1 MRDVLRRKFE
11 SLQQTLEPWKKEA
24 SAGKAFPR
32 HRSQTYAIATL
43 LAGLQ
48 ERIEVDVA
56 LSENP
61 PQPARSTKTSTIE
74 NRILTAYQIW
84 NVFRSKFAQ
93 RLEPHLEKFLRP
105 ADELAWLCYLPAQIA
120 AYGACDPRCK
130 EPPLVYF
137 SAEASPMID
146 PREGR
151 FQPDGVPAQLIA
163 AYGWPEAATRLPF
176 ALIGLPWYQTGFLPG
191 ALAIAHEIGH
201 AVEEDFRL
209 GDELMK
215 LLATTVATTGRRAL
229 VWKSWQHEMFADLWG
244 VLCLGPSY
252 GFMLSDF
259 LWPRHQ
265 ESPSVNL
272 TGQYPPTVLRVHWT
286 CCAIRATAERAFV
299 AQADELW
306 VRWHQLGEFGFD
318 PAFLDDAV
326 AICGAWLG
334 TALEGLGNRQLEE
347 VITFTGAQDADAQE
361 EAKRASA
368 QPPVASTHRD
378 VRVLWAAV
386 QRAFA
391 PAATGILLERIRAAA
406 SDKPRKLASHEQA
419 AREKYLKASGTTLI

>member
-1 MRDVLRRKFE
+1 VRDVLWRKYK
-11 SLQQTLEPWKKEA
+11 SLQQMLEPWKKEA
-24 SAGKAFPR
+24 SAGRAFPR
-32 HRSQTYAIATL
+32 HQSQTYAVATL

-48 ERIEVDVA
+48 ERIEADLA
-56 LSENP
+56 LPENP
-61 PQPARSTKTSTIE
+61 PRPARPLNTSTIE

-84 NVFRSKFAQ
+84 NVFRLKFAQ
-93 RLEPHLEKFLRP
+93 RLEPHLEKFLRA
-105 ADELAWLCYLPAQIA
+105 ADELAWLCYLPAQTT
-120 AYGACDPRCK
+120 AYGKSDPRCK

-146 PREGR
+146 PRDGR
-151 FQPDGVPAQLIA
+151 FQPDGVPAQLVA

-209 GDELMK
+209 GDQLME
-215 LLATTVATTGRRAL
+215 LLATTVATIGIRTV
-229 VWKSWQHEMFADLWG
+229 VWKRWQHEMFADLWG

-252 GFMLSDF
+252 GLMLSDF

-272 TGQYPPTVLRVHWT
+272 TGQYPPAVLRVHWT
-286 CCAIRATAERAFV
+286 CCVIRTIADRAFV

-306 VRWHQLGEFGFD
+306 VHWHQLDEFGFD
-318 PAFLDDAV
+318 AAFLDDAV

-334 TALEGLGNRQLEE
+334 AEYAGLGNRQLER
-347 VITFTGAQDADAQE
+347 VITFTRAQDADAHE
-361 EAKRASA
+361 EATKARA

-386 QRAFA
+386 QRAFDS
-391 PAATGILLERIRAAA
+391 AATDILLGRIRAAA
-406 SDKPRKLASHEQA
+406 SNKPRKLAPREQVD
-419 AREKYLKASGTTLI
+419 RENYLKTSGTNLI